1 VLFFLTAGFYAK
13 HPRGNFNRSYIPMNR
28 KSRKFGL
35 GIFLVLLLSFLLN
48 TWGLNWGLPSAERNQ
63 LYFDSRE
70 DVILSLTEIQ
80 NADVTKSITEE
91 RKLLSGSR
99 FNPIRSYHPDESNFI
114 KAVSNM
120 DLKTFNLN
128 PHYLYYGTLYIYLF
142 ALGLAVAYLFR
153 FIAPS
158 TDITF
163 YFLHPEAIAH
173 FYLVGRLIS
182 ALFAVFAVY
191 LTYLIGKKL
200 YGHKVGLAAGLLMA
214 ICPMLVIN
222 AHYVSVDAT
231 ALFFICLTF
240 LFSVYIMKSGN
251 LKWYLLAGASA
262 GLAADTKYSSVLVL
276 FVILLAHLLRNGSL
290 HRGFLR
296 DLFRRN
302 IWLAYL
308 CAAAAFLILCP
319 YAITSYPEF
328 RSQQYGVNA
337 ALGQGITLSVLWN
350 NIGYYLKAFNYGIG
364 LPFLLLSLTGL
375 VIAFK
380 KKEPGGILLTFWII
394 FCFGFFLGKNFR
406 FDRYLMPILPF
417 LAISAATIV
426 FRPVKKKVVWRI
438 AMVLL
443 LLPTFLYTLGYL
455 RLFAA
460 ENIRTTAGKWI
471 AQNIKPGSTVGL
483 KRDTFQF
490 ELPPINPQK
499 YPLVITGQDLQTLKN
514 KKPEYFLMNE
524 MEHRRN
530 PLLWDEILAEAGYQL
545 EKEFSNP
552 PKIFGIA
559 FNENKP
565 NEDYLYLYSRIF
577 IYRHR

>member
-1 VLFFLTAGFYAK
+1 
-13 HPRGNFNRSYIPMNR
+13 MNP
-28 KSRKFGL
+28 KPRKFGL
-35 GIFLVLLLSFLLN
+35 GIFLVLLISFLLN
-48 TWGLNWGLPSAERNQ
+48 TWGLNWGLPSAERNR

-70 DVILSLTEIQ
+70 DVLRSLTEIK
-80 NADVTKSITEE
+80 NLDVTKSMTEG

-120 DLKTFNLN
+120 DPKTFNLN
-128 PHYLYYGTLYIYLF
+128 PHYFYYGTLYIYLF
-142 ALGLAVAYLFR
+142 ALGLAFAYLFG
-153 FIAPS
+153 FIMPS

-163 YFLHPEAIAH
+163 YFLHPEEIAR
-173 FYLVGRLIS
+173 FYLVGRLAS
-182 ALFAVFAVY
+182 ALFAVLSVY

-200 YGHKVGLAAGLLMA
+200 YGHKVGLAAGLLTA

-231 ALFFICLTF
+231 MLFFICLTF
-240 LFSVYIMKSGN
+240 LFSISIMESGN

-262 GLAADTKYSSVLVL
+262 GLAADTKYSSALVL
-276 FVILLAHLLRNGSL
+276 FVILLAHLLGTGRLHL
-290 HRGFLR
+290 HRGFIR
-296 DLFRRN
+296 ALFRRN
-302 IWLAYL
+302 ILLAYL

-319 YAITSYPEF
+319 YAIKNYPEF
-328 RSQQYGVNA
+328 RSHQYGINA
-337 ALGQGITLSVLWN
+337 ALGQGITLFNLLK
-350 NIGYYLKAFNYGIG
+350 NIGYYLKALNYGAG

-375 VIAFK
+375 VIALK

-394 FCFGFFLGKNFR
+394 FCFGFFLWKNFR

-426 FRPVKKKVVWRI
+426 FRPARKKVAWRT

-455 RLFAA
+455 RLFTT

-471 AQNIKPGSTVGL
+471 AQNIRPGSTIGL

-490 ELPPINPQK
+490 ELPPINQQK
-499 YPLVITGQDLQTLKN
+499 YSLVITGQDLQTLKN
-514 KKPEYFLMNE
+514 KKPEYFLINE
-524 MEHRRN
+524 MEYRN
-530 PLLWDEILAEAGYQL
+530 NPSLWNEILAKTGYRL

-559 FNENKP
+559 FNKNNP

-577 IYRHR
+577 IYRHTDEY